1 VRYGVDIDGVLRDFH
16 RLVAY
21 AMRLAPTPLPY
32 GVMERLRYGKTYDQ
46 VRVDV
51 GADNWSWFWQKAAP
65 DLRAFENGHQI
76 DGELENLARLPGEVF
91 LITSQPK
98 HLRDQTYAWL
108 ARHHAWPEGV
118 LHVSRPE
125 EKVEFINALHV
136 DVFVDDRLET
146 LMGLVDETE
155 ARLFVFDQPWNRS
168 VAAELHPDITR
179 IKSLKELL

>member
-1 VRYGVDIDGVLRDFH
+1 MRYGVDIDGVLRDFP
-16 RLVAY
+16 RAFAK
-21 AMRLAPTPLPY
+21 AMHLAPEPLSY
-32 GVMERLRYGKTYDQ
+32 TQLAELRKPDQ
-46 VRVDV
+46 YEYSPLV
-51 GADNWSWFWQKAAP
+51 GAHNWSWFWQKAAP
-65 DLRAFENGHQI
+65 DLRVFENAYPI
-76 DGELENLARLPGEVF
+76 DGELENLAQLPGEVF

-146 LMGLVDETE
+146 LMGLVGETE
-155 ARLFVFDQPWNRS
+155 AQLFVYDQPWNRS